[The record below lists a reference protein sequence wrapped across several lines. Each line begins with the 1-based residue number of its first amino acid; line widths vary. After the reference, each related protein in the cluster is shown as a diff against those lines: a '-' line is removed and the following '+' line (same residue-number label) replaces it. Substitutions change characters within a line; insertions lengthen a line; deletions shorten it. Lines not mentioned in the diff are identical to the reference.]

1 MQSILASAAP
11 VLSKR
16 RERELLD
23 FIASVAL
30 PIENLSLL
38 NLAFTHRSYANES
51 STPVGN
57 NEQLEFLGDSVL
69 GISVADWLLRTFPEK
84 PEGEFSKIKSA
95 VVSEESLAIVATELK
110 IDRHLLLGKGEESTG
125 GRKKKAI
132 LADCLEAIFGA
143 CYLDRGFSAAYT
155 FIMTYMQ
162 RQVDRVLTE
171 GWAVDYKT
179 RLQEYMQKRYKD
191 VPIYTLVK
199 KTGPEHNF
207 TFYMEVDVAGEVFGP
222 AAGSNKKE
230 AQQQAA
236 KLAYE
241 SLIKA

>member
-38 NLAFTHRSYANES
+38 NLAFTHRSFANES
-51 STPVGN
+51 STSVGN

-69 GISVADWLLRTFPEK
+69 GISVADWLLRTFPQK

-95 VVSEESLAIVATELK
+95 VVSEESLAIVATELG
-110 IDRHLLLGKGEESTG
+110 IDRHLLLGKGEEGTG

-143 CYLDRGFSAAYT
+143 CYLDCGFSATYT
-155 FIMTYMQ
+155 FIMTYME
-162 RQVDRVLTE
+162 RQVERVLTE
-171 GWAVDYKT
+171 GWALDYKT

-191 VPIYTLVK
+191 VPTYTLVK

-241 SLIKA
+241 SLIKE